1 MWCSI
6 VNDATVSNDPSGHG
20 SSVASAVTTST
31 LLSGNRVRSACAA
44 SGSISI
50 ATSERTRER
59 SHSVAAP
66 GPGPIS
72 SSSGPSS
79 TSAANGESTSATRWE
94 AHSGLVHT
102 R

>member
-1 MWCSI
+1 M

-31 LLSGNRVRSACAA
+31 LVSGNRARSAWAA
-44 SGSISI
+44 TGSISTAI
-50 ATSERTRER
+50 SERTRER

-72 SSSGPSS
+72 SSSGPSG
-79 TSAANGESTSATRWE
+79 TPADRGESTSLTSWA